1 MYLAEDMALDKK
13 KFKILTPVRVI
24 AIGFA
29 LIIFVG
35 AFFLSLPIAHNDGQ
49 WFSFMDSLFTSTS
62 AVCVTGLIVVDTAAH
77 FNLFG
82 QMVIL
87 LLIQI
92 GGLGVMTATTLLF
105 LMMRKRITLKNRL
118 MLQEALSEDRLQG
131 IVKSI
136 KMILILTFSIESVGA
151 LILMCSFIPA
161 YGGYGIW
168 VSIFIS
174 VSAFCNAGFDILGVV
189 GGNQFGSLTGFA
201 ENAFV
206 CLPVM
211 ALIVIGGIGFMVLI
225 DIGDRAFKMK
235 KKLFPHTKMVLII
248 TAVLI
253 VFGWAAFMATEWNGV
268 LKDMSVGGKILTA
281 LFQSVTP
288 RTAGFETVSQAALT
302 PVSYMLTIIL
312 MFIGASPSSTGGG
325 VKTTTLAVL
334 LLTGIRTLQGERDV
348 NLGRTKINPNSI
360 KRAITIIMLAI
371 LIIMVNTIL
380 ILIFE
385 GNVHN
390 TAANVQNVLF
400 EVTSAFSTVGL
411 TMGITSKLCV
421 ASKLLLCLTMFIGR
435 VGTLTIGF
443 SIAKRKKIN
452 DKIEYTDAKILIG

>member
-1 MYLAEDMALDKK
+1 
-13 KFKILTPVRVI
+13 
-24 AIGFA
+24 
-29 LIIFVG
+29 
-35 AFFLSLPIAHNDGQ
+35 
-49 WFSFMDSLFTSTS
+49 
-62 AVCVTGLIVVDTAAH
+62 
-77 FNLFG
+77 
-82 QMVIL
+82 
-87 LLIQI
+87 
-92 GGLGVMTATTLLF
+92 
-105 LMMRKRITLKNRL
+105 
-118 MLQEALSEDRLQG
+118 
-131 IVKSI
+131 
-136 KMILILTFSIESVGA
+136 
-151 LILMCSFIPA
+151 
-161 YGGYGIW
+161 
-168 VSIFIS
+168 
-174 VSAFCNAGFDILGVV
+174 
-189 GGNQFGSLTGFA
+189 
-201 ENAFV
+201 
-206 CLPVM
+206 
-211 ALIVIGGIGFMVLI
+211 
-225 DIGDRAFKMK
+225 
-235 KKLFPHTKMVLII
+235 MVLII

-268 LKDMSVGGKILTA
+268 LKDMSVGGKILAA

-348 NLGRTKINPNSI
+348 NLGRTKINPNLI

-371 LIIMVNTIL
+371 MIIMVNTIL

-390 TAANVQNVLF
+390 SAANVQNILF

>member
-1 MYLAEDMALDKK
+1 M
-13 KFKILTPVRVI
+13 TPVRVI

-35 AFFLSLPIAHNDGQ
+35 AFFLCLPISHNDGR
-49 WFSFMDSLFTSTS
+49 WFPFIDSLFTSTS
-62 AVCVTGLIVVDTAAH
+62 AVCVTGLIVVDTATH
-77 FNLFG
+77 FSLFG

-136 KMILILTFSIESVGA
+136 KTILLVTFIIEFIGA
-151 LILMCSFIPA
+151 LVLMCSFIPKF
-161 YGGYGIW
+161 GGIGVW
-168 VSIFIS
+168 FSVFIS
-174 VSAFCNAGFDILGVV
+174 ISAFCNAGFDVLGKVT
-189 GGNQFGSLTGFA
+189 GQQFGSLTVFA
-201 ENAFV
+201 ENAYV
-206 CLPVM
+206 CLPIM
-211 ALIVIGGIGFMVLI
+211 ALIIIGGLGFMVLI
-225 DIGDRAFKMK
+225 DIGNNITRK
-235 KKLFPHTKMVLII
+235 KKRLSPHTKMVLII
-248 TAVLI
+248 TLI
-253 VFGWAAFMATEWNGV
+253 LIIFGWVAYMATEWYGV
-268 LKDMSVGGKILTA
+268 LKDMSVGGKILA
-281 LFQSVTP
+281 GLFQSVTP

-302 PVSYMLTIIL
+302 PVSYMLTLVL

-348 NLGRTKINPNSI
+348 NLGKSKINYQLI
-360 KRAITIIMLAI
+360 KKAITIIMLAM
-371 LIIMVNTIL
+371 LIIMINTIL

-385 GNVHN
+385 GNVGN
-390 TAANVQNVLF
+390 SSASVETVLF

-411 TMGITSKLCV
+411 TMGITPSLCV
-421 ASKLLLCLTMFIGR
+421 GSKLLLGLTMFIGR

-443 SIAKRKKIN
+443 SIAKGRKKLN